1 MINFIHVFGLT
12 LFTLI
17 FKYIFLKDF
26 YFYLDDFSVFSD
38 FEETNSIVPIFTDR
52 PLAGIFLI
60 SIFQVFK
67 WNAIYYHIFGAI
79 LEIIANLTVYHVC
92 DRLIWNN
99 KFYSSLTV
107 LFFLLIPGHSQ
118 EYWWVILLTLKLLL
132 VVWLGSIY
140 FFYQFLL
147 TKKNKFLLISSLL
160 YGTTLFCYELAL
172 FLPIIHCLL
181 YARFVIWKEPKI
193 NFLKL
198 LKTFSY
204 FGAYIFAF
212 LLFRFTKSFGLS
224 SQFDRSHITIEN
236 IFIRT
241 KDILQSTFWLYPQMD
256 NYVGSQ
262 AFKGSRFT
270 EFSFIIISLFMI
282 FLIITWFYPI
292 FKSSNTA
299 NLFRKNDYIFTIILS
314 ICLCL
319 YPLIPFFLTSAWFDT
334 RHTYLPHL
342 GLAVIIVLIL
352 RGFLEIIQKI
362 KHKKIE
368 YAIILII
375 FCFLVQPLT
384 SGAES
389 MIGLGTIWRHVG
401 LDLKNYEAIV
411 KSNFPTVPPQTLFL
425 IKDAEILRN
434 WVPVFAGDWVVNG
447 FFRKIYPIQA
457 VKGDYYNILAEEH
470 QYNLKFKINPDF
482 NSLIVAQKKYN
493 FEQIIILDGKNQL
506 RPFSAINIK
515 TLKGNYLKKLQTSD
529 NSDNLSSVLELYIP

>member
-198 LKTFSY
+198 LNPTEIFRNYYIGKLYVTVKMVKTF
-204 FGAYIFAF
+204 GNVADAK
-212 LLFRFTKSFGLS
+212 LKSHR
-224 SQFDRSHITIEN
+224 DHIMLML
-236 IFIRT
+236 R
-241 KDILQSTFWLYPQMD
+241 
-256 NYVGSQ
+256 
-262 AFKGSRFT
+262 A
-270 EFSFIIISLFMI
+270 SLC
-282 FLIITWFYPI
+282 
-292 FKSSNTA
+292 A
-299 NLFRKNDYIFTIILS
+299 DH
-314 ICLCL
+314 C
-319 YPLIPFFLTSAWFDT
+319 
-334 RHTYLPHL
+334 
-342 GLAVIIVLIL
+342 
-352 RGFLEIIQKI
+352 
-362 KHKKIE
+362 
-368 YAIILII
+368 
-375 FCFLVQPLT
+375 
-384 SGAES
+384 
-389 MIGLGTIWRHVG
+389 
-401 LDLKNYEAIV
+401 
-411 KSNFPTVPPQTLFL
+411 
-425 IKDAEILRN
+425 
-434 WVPVFAGDWVVNG
+434 DWV
-447 FFRKIYPIQA
+447 I
-457 VKGDYYNILAEEH
+457 E
-470 QYNLKFKINPDF
+470 
-482 NSLIVAQKKYN
+482 IVA
-493 FEQIIILDGKNQL
+493 
-506 RPFSAINIK
+506 AA
-515 TLKGNYLKKLQTSD
+515 
-529 NSDNLSSVLELYIP
+529 

>member
-17 FKYIFLKDF
+17 FKYIFLRDF

-38 FEETNSIVPIFTDR
+38 FEQTNSIVPIFTDR

-79 LEIIANLTVYHVC
+79 LEIIANLTVYHVF
-92 DRLIWNN
+92 DRLIWHN

-118 EYWWVILLTLKLLL
+118 QYWWVILLALKLLL

-140 FFYQFLL
+140 FFYKFLV
-147 TKKNKFLLISSLL
+147 TKKNKFLCISSFL
-160 YGTTLFCYELAL
+160 YGITLFWYEVAL
-172 FLPIIHCLL
+172 FLPVIHGLL

-193 NFLKL
+193 NVLKL
-198 LKTFSY
+198 INTFSY
-204 FGAYIFAF
+204 FGVYIFAF
-212 LLFRFTKSFGLS
+212 LLFRFSKSFGLS
-224 SQFDRSHITIEN
+224 SQFDRSHVAIEN

-241 KDILQSTFWLYPQMD
+241 KDILQSAFWLYPQMD
-256 NYVGSQ
+256 HYVGSQ
-262 AFKGSRFT
+262 AFKGSIFT
-270 EFSFIIISLFMI
+270 ELSLIIRSLFLI
-282 FLIITWFYPI
+282 FLILTWFYPI
-292 FKSSNTA
+292 FKSSNNS
-299 NLFRKNDYIFTIILS
+299 NLFRNNDYIFTIILS

-319 YPLIPFFLTSAWFDT
+319 YPLIPFFVTPAWFDT

-342 GLAVIIVLIL
+342 GLAVMIVLIL
-352 RGFLEIIQKI
+352 RGLLEITQKL
-362 KHKKIE
+362 KHKTIE

-384 SGAES
+384 SGSES
-389 MIGLGTIWRHVG
+389 MIGLGTIWRQVG

-411 KSNFPTVPPQTLFL
+411 KKNFPTVSPQTLFL
-425 IKDAEILRN
+425 IKDAEILRD
-434 WVPVFAGDWVVNG
+434 WVPVFAGDWVING
-447 FFRKIYPIQA
+447 FFKKIYPLQE
-457 VKGDYYNILAEEH
+457 VKGDYYNILVEKD
-470 QYNLKFKINPDF
+470 QDNLNFKISSDF
-482 NSLIVAQKKYN
+482 NSLIVAQKRYN
-493 FEQIIILDGKNQL
+493 FEQLIILDGKNQL

-515 TLKGNYLKKLQTSD
+515 TSKGNYLKKLQDSD
-529 NSDNLSSVLELYIP
+529 YNDNLSSVLQLSTP